1 MTTAM
6 QVAKE
11 RRLEWLLQ
19 EVHGGGSAAAPSPTR
34 ATFSWLA
41 AAIALLGVG
50 VAIGVGWLHKGDS
63 PRRDVTPAN
72 EPVQEPEPPWHECHG
87 PAALADVPA
96 DVTALRCFDFDD
108 AACAALAKFAQLE
121 HLDLSGTDADEQ
133 GVSRSLT
140 ITDAGVR
147 ALAPLTALRS
157 LRLAQCHA
165 VKGEGLQVLEAMPRL
180 ELLDLTYSG
189 VESPGIERLQRLPS
203 LRTLVLSHCMNFHGR
218 SLAAVARI
226 PGLRRLELSSCTTL
240 AAADVLTLTALRELR
255 WLDLRDCQGSF
266 RGQTMSSPWNGEG
279 DEPPAPPTQDGIG
292 ITDAVVAALATLPLE
307 TLLLGG
313 SESLTDAI
321 GSAFAKLPSLRR
333 LDLSNLP
340 KTTPALLAQ
349 VPAGLEALE
358 LSDNPHLDG
367 RALRRLPTLRALRE
381 LGLSDTGPIDAADL
395 ERLLADCDLRVLRF
409 GGASLRGKGD
419 ARTPGAP
426 FTAAHARVIAAE
438 TSLVELDLRDR
449 LLEPD
454 AVAPIATLPALT
466 TLNLGAPWRRPLQ
479 ERTAAVKALAGCR
492 SLRELRVWYAM
503 VDPSALAALRE
514 VPLRIL
520 DLRATSLT
528 VADVRAAAAAWP
540 GCSITLPNGA
550 PLRVP

>member
-1 MTTAM
+1 MTTVM

-11 RRLEWLLQ
+11 RQLEWLLQ
-19 EVHGGGSAAAPSPTR
+19 EVLGGRSAAGPSATR
-34 ATFSWLA
+34 SAFPWLA

-50 VAIGVGWLHKGDS
+50 VAVGVGWLREA
-63 PRRDVTPAN
+63 PRRETTPVH

-87 PAALADVPA
+87 PAALAGVPA
-96 DVTALRCFDFDD
+96 DVIALRCFDFDD
-108 AACAALAKFAQLE
+108 AACAALAKFPRLE
-121 HLDLSGTDADEQ
+121 HLDLSGMDADER

-165 VKGEGLQVLEAMPRL
+165 VKGDGLQVLEAMPRL

-189 VESPGIERLQRLPS
+189 VESPAIERLQRLPS

-226 PGLRRLELSSCTTL
+226 PGLRRLELSACTTL
-240 AAADVLTLTALRELR
+240 AAADVLPLTALRELR
-255 WLDLRDCQGSF
+255 WLDLRDCQGRF
-266 RGQTMSSPWNGEG
+266 RGQTARGFQEPGAE
-279 DEPPAPPTQDGIG
+279 EPPPPPVQDGIG

-321 GSAFAKLPSLRR
+321 GNAIAKLPGLRR

-358 LSDNPHLDG
+358 LSDNPHVDG

-381 LGLSDTGPIDAADL
+381 LGLSDTGPVDAPDL
-395 ERLLADCDLRVLRF
+395 ERLLADCELRVLRF

-426 FTAAHARVIAAE
+426 FTQAHARVLAAE
-438 TSLVELDLRDR
+438 PSLVELDLRDR
-449 LLEPD
+449 LLEAD
-454 AVAPIATLPALT
+454 AVEPIATLPALT
-466 TLNLGAPWRRPLQ
+466 TLHLGAPWRRPLQ
-479 ERTAAVKALAGCR
+479 DRTAAVKALAGCR
-492 SLRELRVWYAM
+492 SLRALRVWYAT
-503 VDPSALAALRE
+503 VDSSALAALRP

-520 DLRATSLT
+520 DLRATSLA
-528 VADVRAAAAAWP
+528 VADVRAAAPSWP
-540 GCSITLPNGA
+540 GSTITLPNGA
-550 PLRVP
+550 LLRVP